1 MKYEVFPNTAKKTNM
16 NVSNALISI
25 LLLIS
30 VVVSGITSYH
40 LFRQSDYNI
49 SAVLTIA
56 SYLSIVFSI
65 YALSVHNKKHAIA
78 RTK

>member
-1 MKYEVFPNTAKKTNM
+1 MKT
-16 NVSNALISI
+16 LISL

-30 VVVSGITSYH
+30 VVVSGFTSYM

-56 SYLSIVFSI
+56 SYLSMVFSI
-65 YALSVHNKKHAIA
+65 YALTMSNRKPAIA
-78 RTK
+78 RAK

>member
-1 MKYEVFPNTAKKTNM
+1 MKT
-16 NVSNALISI
+16 LISI

-30 VVVSGITSYH
+30 VVVSGLTSYH

-49 SAVLTIA
+49 SAALTIT

-65 YALSVHNKKHAIA
+65 YVLTMHSRKHAVA
-78 RTK
+78 KVK

>member
-1 MKYEVFPNTAKKTNM
+1 MKYEVFTNTAKKTNT
-16 NVSNALISI
+16 NVSNTVISI

-30 VVVSGITSYH
+30 VVVSGLTSYH

-65 YALSVHNKKHAIA
+65 YALTIRRGKAAIA
-78 RTK
+78 R

>member
-1 MKYEVFPNTAKKTNM
+1 MKT
-16 NVSNALISI
+16 LISI

-65 YALSVHNKKHAIA
+65 YALSLRRKHAIA
-78 RTK
+78 KVK

>member
-1 MKYEVFPNTAKKTNM
+1 MKAF
-16 NVSNALISI
+16 ISL

-40 LFRQSDYNI
+40 LFRQSNYDV
-49 SAVLTIA
+49 SAVLTIT

-65 YALSVHNKKHAIA
+65 YALSMRQSQRQAIA
-78 RTK
+78 K

>member
-1 MKYEVFPNTAKKTNM
+1 MKT
-16 NVSNALISI
+16 LISL

-30 VVVSGITSYH
+30 VVVSGFTSYM

-65 YALSVHNKKHAIA
+65 YALTTSKRRPAIA
-78 RTK
+78 KA

>member
-1 MKYEVFPNTAKKTNM
+1 MKTLT
-16 NVSNALISI
+16 SI

-30 VVVSGITSYH
+30 VVISGLTSYH

-65 YALSVHNKKHAIA
+65 YALGMGNKKQAIA
-78 RTK
+78 K